1 MNRHLAFALLTLGT
15 AACMGDVQQVAGTG
29 AVYVTSCSADMMV
42 TEDDTYRANCNPP
55 PCGDGFADGP
65 ISQVVVALDPGRK
78 VIGRA
83 DRVCVQDLARAS
95 ELFNPALFKPENTRK
110 PVDPAGEEITD

>member
-1 MNRHLAFALLTLGT
+1 MNRHVPFVLAALGAT
-15 AACMGDVQQVAGTG
+15 ACVGDVQQVAGTG
-29 AVYVTSCSADMMV
+29 AVYTTSCSADMLV
-42 TEDDTYRANCNPP
+42 TEDDTYRANCTPP
-55 PCGDGFADGP
+55 PCGEGFADGP

-95 ELFNPALFKPENTRK
+95 ELFNPALFKPENTRMQ
-110 PVDPAGEEITD
+110 VDPAGEEITD